1 MTTIFFD
8 STMTD
13 DERRS
18 RLYNGDLF
26 VFSAT
31 DTSLEFCE
39 FAQNMIREYLP
50 FTDPQKAQYEL
61 EVTAYAEILGKLKPA
76 FIHHRESKKFIQKIP
91 AENNTDLS
99 STYFEVPKMRSS
111 TSDGYL
117 TAGIAYAWHPHR
129 DTWYSA
135 PQSQI
140 NWWLPVFEI
149 ESENTMTFFPKYWDL
164 EVKNNSDG
172 YNYYEWNEKYRG
184 THVTKYLN
192 SDPRPLPKPIDNI
205 DTSEEIRIVCPVGGM
220 ILFSGAHLH
229 GSVENTSGK
238 TRFSIDFRTINLADL
253 QQRSGAPNVDSSST
267 GSVLKEFLSAD
278 DLSNLPESVLEMYF
292 DGTETMGKSVYK
304 PE

>member
-8 STMTD
+8 SSMND

-50 FTDPQKAQYEL
+50 STDPQKAQYEL
-61 EVTAYAEILGKLKPA
+61 EVTTYAEILGKLKPA
-76 FIHHRESKKFIQKIP
+76 FIHHPESKKFIQKIL
-91 AENNTDLS
+91 AENNADLS

-172 YNYYEWNEKYRG
+172 YNYYEWNEKYRC

-229 GSVENTSGK
+229 GSVKNTSGK
-238 TRFSIDFRTINLADL
+238 TRFSIDFRTTNLSDL
-253 QQRSGAPNVDSSST
+253 QQRSGAPNLDSRCT

-292 DGTETMGKSVYK
+292 DGTEMKGKSVYK

>member
-8 STMTD
+8 SSMND

-50 FTDPQKAQYEL
+50 STDPQKAQYEL
-61 EVTAYAEILGKLKPA
+61 EVTTYAEILGKLKPA
-76 FIHHRESKKFIQKIP
+76 FIHHPESKKFIQKIL
-91 AENNTDLS
+91 AENNADLS

-229 GSVENTSGK
+229 GSVKNTSGK
-238 TRFSIDFRTINLADL
+238 TRFSIDFRTTNLSDL
-253 QQRSGAPNVDSSST
+253 QQRSGAPNLDSRCT

-292 DGTETMGKSVYK
+292 DGTEMKGKSVYK